1 MLPCYHQIALRLPES
16 ETPLVCWDISQYVGP
31 GALTRFLQSFQQ
43 CWIFL
48 N

>member
-1 MLPCYHQIALRLPES
+1 MLPCYHQIAFWLPES
-16 ETPLVCWDISQYVGP
+16 ETSLVCWDISQDVGP
-31 GALTRFLQSFQQ
+31 GVLTRFLQSFQQ